1 MESSKQKHGL
11 RCGRSCLIVAAFIL
25 AAVGYGTKLYLDR
38 RFQSEAALLAQSL
51 GLKPGMVVADVGAG
65 DGKWTVAMAA
75 RVGAQGRVFS
85 TEIAPNRLDDIRRA
99 AVAAKLTNVTV
110 VQGAAEASN
119 LPDNCCD
126 AIFLRNVYHHFK
138 RPDEMNQSL
147 WRALRPG
154 GRLAVIDFAPRSW
167 LWFSRPT
174 DVPANRGGHG
184 IPRAIIIDE
193 LAAADFLVE
202 RIVTPWPDRWTP
214 GSYCLLFRKPT
225 QILFTMRRAT
235 LPGVIN

>member
-1 MESSKQKHGL
+1 MERRGL
-11 RCGRSCLIVAAFIL
+11 RCGRNRLIAVAFIL
-25 AAVGYGTKLYLDR
+25 AALGYGAKLYLER

-51 GLKPGMVVADVGAG
+51 GLKQGMVVADVGAG
-65 DGKWTVAMAA
+65 DGKWTVAMAT
-75 RVGAQGRVFS
+75 RIGAQGRVFS
-85 TEIAPNRLDDIRRA
+85 TEISPKHLDDIRRA
-99 AVAAKLTNVTV
+99 TVSAKLTNVTV

-119 LPDNCCD
+119 LPENCCD
-126 AIFLRNVYHHFK
+126 AIFLRNVYHHFN
-138 RPDEMNQSL
+138 RPGEMNQSL

-154 GRLAVIDFAPRSW
+154 GRLAVIDFAPRFW
-167 LWFSRPT
+167 LWFSRPK

-193 LAAADFLVE
+193 LATADFLVE
-202 RIVTPWPDRWTP
+202 RIVTPWPDRWSP

-225 QILFTMRRAT
+225 QILFTMRRKT